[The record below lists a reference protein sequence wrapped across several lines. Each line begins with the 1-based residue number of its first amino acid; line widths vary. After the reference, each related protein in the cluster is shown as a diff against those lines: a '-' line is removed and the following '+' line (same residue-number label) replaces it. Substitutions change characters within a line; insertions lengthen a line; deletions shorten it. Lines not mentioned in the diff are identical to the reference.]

1 MIKNKQGLKTLLIA
15 MLLVS
20 MLTISTVSA
29 TAESKETA
37 APSTFEQGIID
48 LLNSNSKDSSVDDI
62 IANYCKENNEQIEIS
77 KIDTSKKP
85 VLRTYELKDG
95 SDITFTDQYFFF
107 ITSTTEEN
115 QSISAT
121 KSISTKSTL
130 QYTDQ
135 IIASQSFYNYIGT
148 RLFTIKAEG
157 YYGYQVYPAT
167 VETHFTSSS
176 YSLGTP
182 TIFQVTDWDEGG
194 INYLNTHT
202 GEIYASGH
210 FSWGFEYKGIQVNF
224 YDKFIKVYSTC
235 DQFGNI
241 HRQYIME

>member
-1 MIKNKQGLKTLLIA
+1 

-20 MLTISTVSA
+20 MLVISTVSA
-29 TAESKETA
+29 KEVSKDIN
-37 APSTFEQGIID
+37 APSEFEQGIID
-48 LLNSNSKDSSVDDI
+48 LLNSNTKQSNIDDM
-62 IANYCKENNEQIEIS
+62 IANYCEENSDQVQMS

-85 VLRTYELKDG
+85 TLRTYELKDG

-107 ITSTTEEN
+107 ITNTTEEN

-130 QYTDQ
+130 QYTDT
-135 IIASQSFYNYIGT
+135 ITASQTFYNFFGT
-148 RLFTIKAEG
+148 RLFTIEAIG
-157 YYGYQVYPAT
+157 YYGYQVYPAS
-167 VETHFTSSS
+167 VETHFSSAS
-176 YSLGTP
+176 YSLGNP
-182 TIFQVTDWDEGG
+182 TIFQVNDWDEGG
-194 INYLNTHT
+194 IDYLNTHT

-210 FSWGFEYKGIQVNF
+210 FTWGFEYKGVEVNF